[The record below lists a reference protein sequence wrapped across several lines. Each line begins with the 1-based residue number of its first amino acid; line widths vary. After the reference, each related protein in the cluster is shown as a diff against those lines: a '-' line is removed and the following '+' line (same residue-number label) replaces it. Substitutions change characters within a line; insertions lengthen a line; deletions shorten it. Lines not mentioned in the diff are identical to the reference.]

1 VLLTA
6 LGLVT
11 VSALSFTEIRRPD
24 MLVYGRYVESIAP
37 PLVAIGLVR
46 LAAAPRRPR
55 EAVLVAALIL
65 LTACVVVL
73 RSAVEPPDPAGV
85 LNVQALPLRGSL
97 SGRSLLLCGLAAAFV
112 LWVLVL
118 VGRRR
123 PWALVPVALFMFV
136 PTAGAAQN
144 DLRRSSRAIYPSGWS
159 SPAAFVERLGLERV
173 GYDTDGDDDPAT
185 RDRGNVLPWQ
195 LPRAVV
201 VRFSGRGQPPPTRYV
216 ISSASWGRQHPALAS
231 KAAWIDRADHRVL
244 WRVAGPAQALR
255 PLEAC
260 LRTAGLR
267 FRPDPRSAA
276 GGAGL
281 VVDLRRGRRARVIV
295 HARAS
300 DAADAEQS
308 IRRLLRAGG
317 TGARGD
323 VVRRGG
329 TVVIYPTGV
338 GSADRQALS
347 RCLQATPAGT
357 AVR

>member
-1 VLLTA
+1 
-6 LGLVT
+6 
-11 VSALSFTEIRRPD
+11 

-159 SPAAFVERLGLERV
+159 SPAAFVERLGLDRV
-173 GYDTDGDDDPAT
+173 ATTPTATTIRRPAIAA
-185 RDRGNVLPWQ
+185 RSAWQ

-201 VRFSGRGQPPPTRYV
+201 VRFSGAGSHRPRGT
-216 ISSASWGRQHPALAS
+216 SSVPRRGAGSTPALAS

-244 WRVAGPAQALR
+244 WRVAGPAQGVR

-300 DAADAEQS
+300 DAADAERS

-329 TVVIYPTGV
+329 TVVIIRPVPGPPT
-338 GSADRQALS
+338 ARRCRAAS
-347 RCLQATPAGT
+347 RRPRPGPPSGEQVLGRWRARAPRRPA
-357 AVR
+357 RPRP